1 MARALRNLII
11 NWVVTITALYTGTQL
26 DLSLW
31 DLTILDGLIPLFF
44 CKTSSSFVNNCL
56 ESLI

>member
-44 CKTSSSFVNNCL
+44 VKLPPVL
-56 ESLI
+56 